1 MLIQNE
7 TLFQWLV
14 AAIGGV
20 LTFLGSL
27 AVRNNRDRFLSV
39 DKQAKD
45 LTERVEKLE
54 SRINDKLP
62 EAMQDL
68 KAEIKGLDGRIS
80 TVETKVEFFSGS
92 FISRMDKLEQA
103 IPGQIEAALF
113 RLVATGQLSAN
124 TQRVLEHNHDI

>member
-1 MLIQNE
+1 MIVQNE

-27 AVRNNRDRFLSV
+27 AVRNNRERFLSV

-45 LTERVEKLE
+45 LAERVEKLE

-62 EAMQDL
+62 EAMQEL
-68 KAEIKGLDGRIS
+68 RAEIKGLDGRIS
-80 TVETKVEFFSGS
+80 TVETKVELISGS
-92 FISRMDKLEQA
+92 VISRMDKLEQA